1 MIRLLIALLLL
12 SGAASAQSVQQ
23 SGVVTPGHVPTWTT
37 TGVIQDGGTP
47 GSPQITGGIGVAN
60 SNQRSICT
68 QNSKTGAVSQLCLGS
83 TPTGTFLTSST
94 LSGPPQPF
102 TIQVNGANFP
112 FPAALLPFPFLD
124 ARTFGVKADGVTS
137 DDVALKAAI
146 DACSVAGTA
155 LYLPAGKI
163 RLTGAGSTT
172 STIQNCHVMGA
183 VGSAGGSNANAP
195 SMGTTFQ
202 IESTTVKPFT
212 CGSGWAVSY
221 VNFWYP
227 NQTDGV
233 TVYPPTISDDGATQ
247 CHHATM
253 DHFTVVNAYEFV
265 VETPNLS
272 WEAFQ
277 FSDFNCYAVKTC
289 FSLSKTGDSFNF
301 INARFTPTPWFDIC
315 NSTVPCFAAISA
327 AAHVNAIYRATA
339 QVGPG
344 VTINVGSTEAFAWR
358 YGFKVETNGTIE
370 GSIVDINWDS
380 VGTIIDATASGASWG
395 INNIVRGFTP
405 QCAIQN
411 LGGASDVSN
420 CFQMGPV
427 SSLVLDHFSGA
438 ASGDWFQ
445 GSGSGL
451 FMTGGLIGGVGLGD
465 TGVDHYLVNVSA
477 GNATVHV
484 RGIDAG
490 YAQSGTHFRGIK
502 TDNIDDLIV
511 QNNSWAG
518 FNGVVTGPY
527 RPTTIISGNMSRGD
541 QGVAVVLTGV
551 GSARYSNNQ
560 WQSPPLA
567 TVSACGTGAAI
578 NGTLSGGVNVGTTA
592 GFTCTITTP
601 VIITLQT
608 CQFGISIGT
617 AFSTVQVSAGVW
629 RLSTPSVDI
638 SGTQIVYRCG
648 GDS

>member
-1 MIRLLIALLLL
+1 MNRILATLFGLVFTV
-12 SGAASAQSVQQ
+12 SASAQSVRQ
-23 SGVVTPGHVPTWTT
+23 SGTVTRGHIPMWVTD
-37 TGVIQDGGTP
+37 GVIQDGGTP
-47 GSPQITGGIGVAN
+47 STPLITGGLGVAN

-68 QNSKTGAVSQLCLGS
+68 QDSPTGAVSQICLGS
-83 TPTGTFLTSST
+83 TPTGTFLTSTS
-94 LSGPPQPF
+94 PF
-102 TIQVNGANFP
+102 TIQVDGANFP

-155 LYLPAGKI
+155 LYLPAGLI

-212 CGSGWAVSY
+212 CGSSWAVSY

-233 TVYPPTISDDGATQ
+233 TVYPPTISDNGATQ
-247 CHHATM
+247 CHHAMM

-358 YGFKVETNGTIE
+358 YGFKVETNGLIE
-370 GSIVDINWDS
+370 GSIMDINWDS
-380 VGTIIDATASGASWG
+380 VGTLIDATASGATWG
-395 INNIVRGFTP
+395 INNVLRGFTP
-405 QCAIQN
+405 QCGIQN
-411 LGGASDVSN
+411 LGSAADVSN
-420 CFQMGPV
+420 CFQMGPI

-445 GSGSGL
+445 SSGSSL
-451 FMTGGLIGGVGLGD
+451 YMTGGVLGGIGLGEA
-465 TGVDHYLVNVSA
+465 GVDHYFVNVSA
-477 GNATVHV
+477 GNAVVHIRDV
-484 RGIDAG
+484 EIG
-490 YAQSGTHFRGIK
+490 YAQSLNVHRHAIK
-502 TDNIDDLIV
+502 TDNIQDFVL
-511 QNNSWAG
+511 QNSSFRG
-518 FNGVVTGPY
+518 FNEVVAGPY
-527 RPTTIISGNMSRGD
+527 PSQQGIIAGN
-541 QGVAVVLTGV
+541 TGV
-551 GSARYSNNQ
+551 GIGAPAVALTGAGSVRYQLNQ
-560 WQSPPLA
+560 WDNPPLA
-567 TVSACGTGAAI
+567 QVSACGAGAVI
-578 NGTLSGGVNVGTTA
+578 NGTINGGINVGTAA
-592 GFTCTITTP
+592 GTTCTVTTP
-601 VIITLQT
+601 IVMPLMN
-608 CQFGISIGT
+608 CSFGL
-617 AFSTVQVSAGVW
+617 ALALPFSTIQLGAGVW
-629 RLSTPSVDI
+629 KLTATGDI
-638 SGTQIVYRCG
+638 SGTQITYRCG